1 MIRRIAVCVC
11 LFWLAQAG
19 LGAVWF
25 VAPDGRADNTGRQA
39 SPWDIASCLEGK
51 HDVVAGDTVFL
62 LEGTY
67 RRRPRERF
75 EIRLVGT
82 AGNPVHI
89 RSYPNARVRIDGG
102 LEMHSPS
109 AHVWIWNLEIFVS
122 EPTPTEPVEPGSHPE
137 SFTRPWG
144 GMNMF
149 GGRNCKYI
157 NLVIH
162 DTRQGISCWSGEID
176 PEIYGCIIYG
186 NGWLGTDRGHGH
198 CIYTQNKDGVKTI
211 SNCIMT
217 CKYDGTYTMHAY
229 GSSRAYVDNF
239 LATENIVYGKGPFLI
254 GGGRPSNNIR
264 VVRNYLHGVSMR
276 IGYNAPFNENCEIL
290 DNLIVDGSLQINNYK
305 SVINENNLIL
315 KKDGVRPLQAKA
327 IILPNKY
334 DTSRAHLA
342 IYNFEGT
349 AKVSVPTGDFLKPTE
364 GFSLHDPTD
373 LHGPAI
379 FTGKCAEGKIT
390 VPASGEF
397 TVYVVKKTTK

>member
-1 MIRRIAVCVC
+1 MIRRIVVCAC
-11 LFWLAQAG
+11 LFWLEQAG

-25 VAPDGRADNTGRQA
+25 VAPDGKADNTGRQA
-39 SPWDIASCLEGK
+39 APWDIASCLEGK

-67 RRRPRERF
+67 RRRPKERF
-75 EIRLVGT
+75 EIRLAGT
-82 AGNPVHI
+82 ADKPVHI
-89 RSYPNARVRIDGG
+89 GSYLNGRVRIDGG

-144 GMNMF
+144 GVNMF

-162 DTRQGISCWSGEID
+162 DTRQGMSCWSGEID

-217 CKYDGTYTMHAY
+217 CKYYGTYTIQAY
-229 GSSRAYVDNF
+229 
-239 LATENIVYGKGPFLI
+239 
-254 GGGRPSNNIR
+254 
-264 VVRNYLHGVSMR
+264 
-276 IGYNAPFNENCEIL
+276 C
-290 DNLIVDGSLQINNYK
+290 
-305 SVINENNLIL
+305 
-315 KKDGVRPLQAKA
+315 
-327 IILPNKY
+327 
-334 DTSRAHLA
+334 
-342 IYNFEGT
+342 
-349 AKVSVPTGDFLKPTE
+349 
-364 GFSLHDPTD
+364 
-373 LHGPAI
+373 
-379 FTGKCAEGKIT
+379 
-390 VPASGEF
+390 
-397 TVYVVKKTTK
+397 